1 MRRFYETSTTT
12 PNTQLHLEV
21 LVGYHAL
28 LVPIARVTKW
38 LQSQSSYTLHK
49 PARRAGYKT
58 RPYRTSGI
66 DHQWQMDLVDMIQES
81 KHNEGYKHILTV
93 IDIFSRYAWA
103 EPLKTKSPRHVMPA
117 LRSIFAQ
124 GRKPTKVQS
133 DQGLEFE
140 SKVMKTFFTSLGIEQ
155 FSVKSQFKAAIVERF
170 NRTLKNKMF
179 SYFTFANTHKWLD
192 ILPKLIEGYN
202 KAKHR
207 SIEMAPQDVD
217 SEEEIPL
224 WLNQNDPPPK
234 LNKHGEGGKISNRGI
249 PRLLS
254 RNVKIGDYV
263 RISKVKSVFGRGF
276 LPNWTEEVFTVSK
289 IVNTTPKQYKLNDES
304 GEEVEGSF
312 YREEI
317 QVVDKP
323 TEYRIEKV
331 VQTKRVNGAKQ
342 HLIKWLGY
350 PASFNSWVS
359 EDAIRKL

>member
-1 MRRFYETSTTT
+1 MTTDAEILRDIYYN
-12 PNTQLHLEV
+12 PE
-21 LVGYHAL
+21 HAAGFGGAGRL
-28 LVPIARVTKW
+28 SRASGIPIARVTKW

-49 PARRAGYKT
+49 PARKAGYKT
-58 RPYRTSGI
+58 RPYRTGGI

-81 KHNEGYKHILTV
+81 KHNEGYKYILTV

-103 EPLKTKSPRHVMPA
+103 EPLKTKSPQHVMVA
-117 LRSIFAQ
+117 LRKIFEQ
-124 GRKPTKVQS
+124 GRKPMKVQS

-140 SKVMKTFFTSLGIEQ
+140 SKVMKNFFASLGIEQ

-192 ILPKLIEGYN
+192 ILPKLIAGYN

-224 WLNQNDPPPK
+224 WLNQNDPSPK
-234 LNKHGEGGKISNRGI
+234 LNKHGRGTPPGI
-249 PRLLS
+249 PGRVA

-289 IVNTTPKQYKLNDES
+289 IVNTNSKQYKLNDES
-304 GEEVEGSF
+304 GEQVDGSF

-323 TEYRIEKV
+323 EEYRIEEV
-331 VQTKRVNGAKQ
+331 VQTKRVNGRKQ
-342 HLIKWLGY
+342 YLIKWLG
-350 PASFNSWVS
+350 
-359 EDAIRKL
+359 